1 MDHVDHQ
8 PAPSPR
14 FAYSAEG
21 TDLARRLRFYP
32 AHPAE
37 SFAHSAFHNGLRP
50 LEGERGNNRAAETKL
65 GQLLGIEGSFEPPKQ
80 ANRLR
85 EPLYCAGDKICAQQQ
100 KQDPEPRGMVKIVE
114 RQEVYQRGHCRTKML
129 SEFRK
134 AYLLG

>member
-37 SFAHSAFHNGLRP
+37 SFAH
-50 LEGERGNNRAAETKL
+50 
-65 GQLLGIEGSFEPPKQ
+65 PKQ